1 MLTRRSLPKFDIP
14 PSEVR
19 QPPPPRRQ
27 GKEEWNTEEEVAP
40 FKLLVPPAVDQAIRC
55 KRKRV
60 TTDIESLPD
69 ELLFEVLVR
78 IPVQDVYYEA
88 RLVCRKWYHI
98 IHTPNFISSSLHHST
113 YGLLFKSVCWE
124 SVLILPQ
131 SGGGGVE
138 VTQLR
143 YKRRCVVLSSC
154 NGLWLENNLPRQ
166 DYPYVINPLT
176 GQIVI
181 LPPCVGRVSEF
192 KYALAYAPA
201 SMEYKA
207 VIFYPP
213 DGIYCAICHMLTA
226 GVDKTWRDIDLGLIS
241 SDALKA
247 FHNTPLVTEGF
258 VHWQN
263 HRTHHVLTLNLE
275 TETFTET
282 PAPLLPPAI
291 GSDRNIYLSTG
302 GKCLTLLRQYEVC
315 LWQVWEMSRPET
327 GEWRKKAHF
336 SLEAHKERFKIPG
349 GVPNNFLTPVG
360 WVKYP
365 ELLAMKAR
373 DKAQMSAVFIYN
385 LVTHEIDE
393 IGLPTFIATYR
404 ILVHK
409 SSLEWLDAVKRSPSS
424 P

>member
-14 PSEVR
+14 PSEVC
-19 QPPPPRRQ
+19 QPPPPRRP
-27 GKEEWNTEEEVAP
+27 GKEEWNTEVAP
-40 FKLLVPPAVDQAIRC
+40 FKLLVPPVHQATRTFYPRRC

-60 TTDIESLPD
+60 TADIESLPD

-78 IPVQDVYYEA
+78 IPVQDVYEA

-98 IHTPNFISSSLHHST
+98 IHTRNFISSNLHHST

-131 SGGGGVE
+131 RGGGVE

-154 NGLWLENNLPRQ
+154 NGMWLENNLPRQ
-166 DYPYVINPLT
+166 DYSYVINPLT

-207 VIFYPP
+207 AIFHPP
-213 DGIYCAICHMLTA
+213 FGTYRAFCHILTD

-241 SDALKA
+241 SDALNA
-247 FHNTPLVTEGF
+247 FHNIPLVTEGF
-258 VHWQN
+258 VHWHN
-263 HRTHHVLTLNLE
+263 
-275 TETFTET
+275 
-282 PAPLLPPAI
+282 P
-291 GSDRNIYLSTG
+291 
-302 GKCLTLLRQYEVC
+302 C
-315 LWQVWEMSRPET
+315 
-327 GEWRKKAHF
+327 
-336 SLEAHKERFKIPG
+336 
-349 GVPNNFLTPVG
+349 

-365 ELLAMKAR
+365 ELLAMTAT
-373 DKAQMSAVFIYN
+373 DNTQTSAVFLYN
-385 LVTHEIDE
+385 LVTQENDE
-393 IGLPTFIATYR
+393 IGLPTDIGTCRF
-404 ILVHK
+404 L
-409 SSLEWLDAVKRSPSS
+409 
-424 P
+424 